1 MQQTVL
7 NTKAAL
13 YLSSQGYAAFLFSAS
28 HQIAIG
34 TPSRV
39 TRDPG
44 TQDLLCPMATL
55 FCTGDHREFSKIHI
69 HAAIKLTAKELTELM
84 EHTTS
89 QNPIPMRL
97 RMQRKFNKT

>member
-1 MQQTVL
+1 MQQSVL

-13 YLSSQGYAAFLFSAS
+13 NLFPQVYAAFLFSAS

-55 FCTGDHREFSKIHI
+55 FCTGDYRDFSKIHI
-69 HAAIKLTAKELTELM
+69 HPAKGHL
-84 EHTTS
+84 S
-89 QNPIPMRL
+89 
-97 RMQRKFNKT
+97 KNKRA

>member
-1 MQQTVL
+1 MQQLVL

-13 YLSSQGYAAFLFSAS
+13 NLFPQVYAAFLFSAS

-39 TRDPG
+39 TRGPG

-55 FCTGDHREFSKIHI
+55 FCAGDHREFSKIHI
-69 HAAIKLTAKELTELM
+69 HTAIKLTTEKLTERM
-84 EHTTS
+84 KQATS
-89 QNPIPMRL
+89 PLISMRF